1 MQGVSSY
8 ATLVD
13 QAFWY
18 ILGISAV
25 LLVGITAV
33 MIYFAVRY
41 SRKRNPVATQIHG
54 SVALETLWTVIPTLL
69 VLTMFYY
76 GWTGFRVM
84 RAVPEDAMPVKV
96 TARMWSWNF
105 TYPDGRQ
112 SPELVVP
119 VGRPVKVELESQ
131 DVIHSFYVPAFR
143 IKQDVV
149 PGRYTSMWF
158 EATKP
163 GEYHL
168 FCAEYCGDQHAKM
181 LTKVRV
187 LPAAEYASWQASP
200 PAQATGT
207 ALLAA
212 KGCTSCHSLD
222 GSRLVGPSFKAL
234 AGRKETVTAGGVDK
248 EITVDEAYVRRSIL
262 EPKAEIVKGYDPV
275 MPDQRGQLSDAD
287 VDEIVRTLL
296 GL

>member
-119 VGRPVKVELESQ
+119 VGRPVKVELGSQ

-143 IKQDVV
+143 IKEDAT
-149 PGRYTSMWF
+149 PGRVNHAWF
-158 EATKP
+158 QAEEP
-163 GEYHL
+163 GEYDL

-234 AGRKETVTAGGVDK
+234 AGRKETVTSSGVDK

-275 MPDQRGQLSDAD
+275 MPDQRGQLSDAE
-287 VDEIVRTLL
+287 VEEIVRTLL